1 MYIILTRWRDRRTCG
16 QRFAVRQS
24 GMSEILQRPEARLV
38 ILAAL
43 VAVVVAVGI
52 YVVAKVRR
60 TFVESGPSANDLI
73 TNFRELHSQGEL
85 SDEEYRTIKAMLA
98 ARLQQQLKGRS
109 HEG

>member
-1 MYIILTRWRDRRTCG
+1 MAEL
-16 QRFAVRQS
+16 
-24 GMSEILQRPEARLV
+24 LQRSEARLL
-38 ILAAL
+38 ILAAAAAAL
-43 VAVVVAVGI
+43 VAVGI

-60 TFVESGPSANDLI
+60 SFTESGPSPYDLV

-109 HEG
+109 EEG